1 MNDKALVK
9 IFFSSE
15 EEHPEH
21 ISEVS
26 IKKALPLDKR
36 ETAMKSMARAVDDY
50 EETLFAWLT

>member
-26 IKKALPLDKR
+26 IKKALPLDK
-36 ETAMKSMARAVDDY
+36 EGNCY
-50 EETLFAWLT
+50 EEHGSGCG